1 MQPPQTMDFS
11 SNPQLKL
18 AYEFVQYTGRNV
30 FLTGKAGTGKTTFL
44 HYIKKHSTK
53 RAVVVA
59 PTGVAAIN
67 AGGVTIHSFFQI
79 APGLFLPDVQIH
91 NAEGEENQQRVSKI
105 KIDIMRSLDLLIIDE
120 ISMVRA
126 DLLDAIDQILR
137 RFRHNSKP
145 FGGVQLLLI
154 GDLQQLA
161 PVVKDDERD
170 LLARYY
176 QSTFFFGS
184 HALQKTEYIS
194 VELKHIYRQSDQDF
208 IDLLNRVR
216 DNRLDL
222 PTLEKLNSRFQA
234 GILAGDNPGYITLTT
249 HNYQAQQINESRL
262 GRLNGKAEYFYAK
275 LSGEFPETSYPT
287 ENELVLKKGAQVM
300 FVKNDISPEK
310 LFYNGKIGQVV
321 DIDDDIIYVECDGDE
336 DTIPVVPLT
345 WENRRYNLD
354 PVTKEITEQ
363 IIGTFTQYPLK
374 LAWAITI
381 HKSQGL
387 TFERA
392 IIDAEAAFA
401 HGQVYV
407 ALSRCKNIEGM
418 ILSSKISTYSIKND
432 NSVAGFNQNVARNQ
446 PDEKVLK
453 QAQFE
458 FQLGL
463 LHDMFDF
470 SNIRKLA
477 YTMQKQVLENVNILN
492 SFLPTKAKAFVDN
505 LNAGFYDVGMKF
517 SNEIN
522 RHAQATGLVEQNQ
535 VLQERLIKAVGYY
548 LPKLEAELREPL
560 ATFDLD
566 CDNKQVSKAL
576 NDLRKKMEW
585 ELQIKHDSM
594 SSCTAGFTTP
604 LFLEAKAKAA
614 IESPEDRRRMKSKPA
629 QKAVSKEDEES
640 NHPQLIELLRQW
652 RNVAAEQLNLPIYTI
667 LPRKTMVQI
676 SNQLPANF
684 AALRKI
690 HGMGKVKTEKFGT
703 DIISIV
709 LEYCANNDLKPSY
722 EKTETLDLKPKEPVK
737 NSKEVSYEMFMGG
750 KTIAE
755 IAEERKFVASTILG
769 HLTHYVQTGDIKVT
783 QLVPQEKVDLISNFY
798 SNSEDTSM
806 NAAKEALGNKVDY
819 ADIKVVLAHL
829 AFLEANG

>member
-1 MQPPQTMDFS
+1 MDFS
-11 SNPQLKL
+11 TNPQLKL
-18 AYEFVQYTGRNV
+18 AYEFVQFTGRNV

-44 HYIKKHSTK
+44 HFIKKNSTK

-79 APGLFLPDVQIH
+79 APGLFLPDVQIR
-91 NAEGEENQQRVSKI
+91 NAEGDENPYQRVSKI
-105 KIDIMRSLDLLIIDE
+105 KIDIIRSLDLLIIDE

-126 DLLDAIDQILR
+126 DLLDAIDQVLR
-137 RFRHNSKP
+137 RYRYSSKP

-170 LLARYY
+170 LLAQHY

-194 VELKHIYRQSDQDF
+194 VELKHVYRQSDQDF

-222 PTLEKLNSRFQA
+222 PTLDKLNSRFQP
-234 GILAGDNPGYITLTT
+234 GILSGDNPGYITLTT

-262 GRLNGKAEYFYAK
+262 ERLKGKPEYFQAK
-275 LSGEFPETSYPT
+275 VSGEFPETSYPT
-287 ENELVLKKGAQVM
+287 EKELVLKKGAQVM
-300 FVKNDISPEK
+300 FVKNDSSPEK
-310 LFYNGKIGQVV
+310 LFYNGKIGQIV
-321 DIDDDIIYVECDGDE
+321 DIDDDIIYVECEGDE
-336 DTIPVVPLT
+336 NTIPVTPLT
-345 WENRRYNLD
+345 WENRRYNLN
-354 PVTKEITEQ
+354 PETKEITEQ
-363 IIGTFTQYPLK
+363 IIGTFTQFPLK

-407 ALSRCKNIEGM
+407 ALSRCKTMEGM
-418 ILSSKISTYSIKND
+418 ILSSRISTYSVKSD
-432 NSVAGFNQNVARNQ
+432 NSVAGFNQNVAKNQ

-453 QAQFE
+453 QAQYE

-463 LHDMFDF
+463 LQELFDF

-477 YTMQKQVLENVNILN
+477 YTLQKNVLENVNILN
-492 SFLPTKAKAFVDN
+492 SFLPAKAKAFIDN
-505 LNAGFYDVGMKF
+505 INAGFYEVGIKF

-522 RHAQATGLVEQNQ
+522 RHAQTMRQVEQNP
-535 VLQERLIKAVGYY
+535 VLQERLSKAVDYY
-548 LPKLEAELREPL
+548 LPKLEAELRNPL

-566 CDNKQVSKAL
+566 CDNKQVSKTL

-585 ELQIKHDSM
+585 ELQIKRDSM
-594 SSCTAGFTTP
+594 ASCTTGFKTP

-614 IESPEDRRRMKSKPA
+614 IESPDDRRKLKPKTA
-629 QKAVSKEDEES
+629 QKTAMKENEES
-640 NHPQLIELLRQW
+640 DNPQLYELLRQW
-652 RNVAAEQLNLPIYTI
+652 RDVAAEQLNLPIYTI
-667 LPRKTMVQI
+667 LPRRTMVQI
-676 SNQLPANF
+676 TNQLPANF

-690 HGMGKVKTEKFGT
+690 HGMGKVKTEKFGN
-703 DIISIV
+703 DLISIV
-709 LEYCANNDLKPSY
+709 LEYCANNNLKPSY
-722 EKTETLDLKPKEPVK
+722 EKTETIDLKTKESSK
-737 NSKEVSYEMFMGG
+737 NTKLISYEMFKEG
-750 KTIAE
+750 KTIEE

-769 HLTHYVQTGDIKVT
+769 HLAHYVQLGEIPVNK
-783 QLVPQEKVDLISNFY
+783 LVSQEKVELISNFY
-798 SNSEDTSM
+798 SGSEDTSM
-806 NAAKEALGNKVDY
+806 NAAKEAFGDKIDY
-819 ADIKVVLAHL
+819 ADIKVVLAHM
-829 AFLEANG
+829 AFLEGNG